1 MHTEFSKMIF
11 SFLLFPNNNG
21 MFFQK
26 VYMFLLS
33 IVEYLEYEN
42 NSIIPQILQ
51 NIGLALLSILIPLAI
66 VILTQVYEKKGSK
79 TKDFS
84 VLDLHVILDHVF
96 QIKLLVTKTMMIFLP
111 LIFWDASSGYFRLGE
126 IILSLFGISL
136 LIITVLNVYRWIK
149 GNVFEFRF
157 EYLKKV
163 INPSDLEVVWRSVW
177 ESKIGLSRE
186 KEFFEVFSKKI
197 DEMVKKF
204 AK

>member
-1 MHTEFSKMIF
+1 
-11 SFLLFPNNNG
+11 